1 MFDELLASTVL
12 ASTAGGNESTPVI
25 AALRSAYGPRATL
38 AIEALVRA
46 QSASVV
52 RRAFAPDYRGHSAAD
67 ALAER
72 LGALWLGHVER
83 GEPLDATLKALSALA
98 R

>member
-1 MFDELLASTVL
+1 
-12 ASTAGGNESTPVI
+12 
-25 AALRSAYGPRATL
+25 
-38 AIEALVRA
+38 VRA